1 LFNPT
6 ALLEKIMDDRGA
18 APARLTAHFS
28 RNGLPWAVLAALLAN
43 GACGVVIC
51 LAPGPLGAFK
61 ALGIVVL
68 GSTIVAGRFLFWRR
82 ARAVTAP
89 EIPAAA
95 PAPVLTLGI
104 AVAEEAGLA
113 LMIPALAS
121 RSEGTP
127 NDMHTAMGLF
137 GSAILDQVETS
148 VSTVLKE
155 NQQMREMANEM
166 ASGAAQAQ
174 GQFKSATARSTE
186 AEGAFEQLNAVS
198 GELAGSIGVIGAAA
212 RDSKATVTESIA
224 RAAATRSCIET
235 MATLSESVSKAIE
248 LIDQVARQ
256 TKMLAINALIEAAR
270 AGEAGKGFA
279 VVAGEVRTLANQTA
293 AATLTIG
300 GKIAE
305 MNGMV
310 TQSVAALHSLV
321 GTIESVAASN
331 ESIADAVVV
340 QDGLAARLLVTSK
353 SMNEAVYTL
362 SKEIREAAQLA
373 SNSGM
378 LSEMVLETA
387 TSVDALMSGLKN
399 NLQEIGIGMDPIV
412 AGLETSV
419 LAAVEQAVFA

>member
-1 LFNPT
+1 MNEP
-6 ALLEKIMDDRGA
+6 AV
-18 APARLTAHFS
+18 APALTKLTAQIS
-28 RNGLPWAVLAALLAN
+28 GKGWRRAVLAAHGAN
-43 GACGVVIC
+43 SACGLALS
-51 LAPGPLGAFK
+51 LAPGQAWPVRAAGTAIFAWTLLSAYLLLWRGK
-61 ALGIVVL
+61 AV
-68 GSTIVAGRFLFWRR
+68 
-82 ARAVTAP
+82 VTAP
-89 EIPAAA
+89 ELLAAA
-95 PAPVLTLGI
+95 PMLQDPDDPTVNEEVGDPLLMPLLEI
-104 AVAEEAGLA
+104 A
-113 LMIPALAS
+113 
-121 RSEGTP
+121 SEGTP
-127 NDMHTAMGLF
+127 RDMHTAMGLF

-174 GQFKSATARSTE
+174 GQFKTATARSTE

-198 GELAGSIGVIGAAA
+198 GELATSIGVIGAAA
-212 RDSKATVTESIA
+212 RNSKATVTESIA

-235 MATLSESVSKAIE
+235 MAALSESVSKAIE

-340 QDGLAARLLVTSK
+340 QDELAARLLVTSK

-412 AGLETSV
+412 AGLESSAV
-419 LAAVEQAVFA
+419 AVEQAVFA